1 MLTFAFVV
9 MKFSLLPFSILAEKQ
24 RWAGKA
30 ENKVQ
35 EAFTLREDFYKPVPL
50 LSYVMCQSSER
61 ALLERLYTHA
71 ALHRL
76 EMYVQAGSVKENRC

>member
-9 MKFSLLPFSILAEKQ
+9 MKFSLLPFSILAGKQ

-35 EAFTLREDFYKPVPL
+35 EAFTLREDFYKPSTPVIICD
-50 LSYVMCQSSER
+50 V
-61 ALLERLYTHA
+61 
-71 ALHRL
+71 
-76 EMYVQAGSVKENRC
+76 